1 MPVLQNYNFRARN
14 ETGKVQ
20 TGVVQAIS
28 VEEAQKV
35 LVSNH
40 LVPLRVD
47 SPKTLSDI
55 IPFIGKV
62 GLRDKTL
69 FARQLAT
76 MIQAGLSLTQA
87 LRLLIRQTKKGQFLT
102 ILEAI
107 QADISDGFSFST
119 ALSRYPDVFDNVFL
133 NVVRSGEATGKLETV
148 LLQLAATMEKDVS
161 VRGKIRGALF
171 YPGFIITAM
180 IGVAILMVTQVI
192 PQLKEVFTSSGGALP
207 PQTQFLLDLS
217 DSLIHKWP
225 LYIIGL
231 VVFVVAL
238 RYFFSSEIGK
248 EFMSRAVFKIP
259 VANSIT
265 IESSM
270 ARFGRLIGMLLNSG
284 VPMLEALRLVNS
296 SFTNRIYQQ
305 AMQEIAAEVEK
316 GIPMSVPIGKNPA
329 FPLIVGQMVSVGEQT
344 GKMDEV
350 MSRMAAYYDESV
362 DGKVAVLATLVEPF
376 VIVLLGIGVA
386 YLVIAILLPVYQISS
401 AGGG

>member
-1 MPVLQNYNFRARN
+1 MPVIQNYNFRARN
-14 ETGKVQ
+14 DAGKIQ

-35 LVSNH
+35 LLQGH
-40 LVPLRVD
+40 LIPLRVD
-47 SPKTLSDI
+47 SPKNLSDF
-55 IPFIGKV
+55 IPFLGKIS
-62 GLRDKTL
+62 LKEKTL

-87 LRLLIRQTKKGQFLT
+87 LRLLIRQSRKGQFLT
-102 ILEAI
+102 VLEEI
-107 QADISDGFSFST
+107 QGDISDGFSFST
-119 ALSRYPDVFDNVFL
+119 ALSRHPDVFDSVFL
-133 NVVRSGEATGKLETV
+133 NVVRSGEATGRLETV
-148 LLQLAATMEKDVS
+148 LIQLAATMEKDVS

-171 YPGFIITAM
+171 YPGFIVTAM

-192 PQLKEVFTSSGGALP
+192 PQLKDVFTQSGGALP
-207 PQTQFLLDLS
+207 PQTQFLLNLS
-217 DSLIHKWP
+217 DSLIHQWP
-225 LYIIGL
+225 LYIISL
-231 VVFVVAL
+231 IVLIVAL
-238 RYFFSSEIGK
+238 RSFFSSEFGK

-259 VANSIT
+259 VANAIT

-270 ARFGRLIGMLLNSG
+270 ARFGRLIGMLLSSG

-296 SFTNRIYQQ
+296 SFTNRVYQQ
-305 AMQEIAAEVEK
+305 AMLGIIAEVEK

-350 MSRMAAYYDESV
+350 MSRMAAYYDEAV
-362 DGKVAVLATLVEPF
+362 DSKVAVLATLVEPF
-376 VIVLLGIGVA
+376 VIVLLGVGVA